1 MFKKLKKTLSLVRQE
16 TGKPLHAG
24 EVYHLWETLTS
35 SYNLISLVEIYMM
48 NTEDKELHILLQGI
62 SKGTVLTRINRL
74 EKILKEEG
82 FTVPPRPSSKT
93 LQGKPGA
100 GQEVKLDDDEV
111 IRNLAAWGH
120 VLLMHDGRAIG
131 AATRESVRKVFTDIV
146 FDDMKAYSMVVN
158 LGKKRHV
165 FNPPPPATARS
176 NSLNMSE
183 VATIW
188 DELGARHLS
197 IMNLETY
204 LANTNDPELI
214 RVLKIGLKDV
224 VLPQLE
230 RLENIL
236 KDEGFTVPA
245 RPVRRMGQGPP
256 GKVSK
261 IILSD
266 AEVVQILLAAM
277 QVYINLHIT
286 SFSVAYREDIRN
298 MFKSF
303 LSTEIEYLQKMM
315 ALASQ
320 RNAFNN
326 PPVVSS
332 KRG

>member
-1 MFKKLKKTLSLVRQE
+1 M
-16 TGKPLHAG
+16 
-24 EVYHLWETLTS
+24 
-35 SYNLISLVEIYMM
+35 
-48 NTEDKELHILLQGI
+48 
-62 SKGTVLTRINRL
+62 
-74 EKILKEEG
+74 KEEG

-158 LGKKRHV
+158 LGKKRQV

-224 VLPQLE
+224 VLPQLKGS
-230 RLENIL
+230 RTSSRMR
-236 KDEGFTVPA
+236 GSTVPA

-266 AEVVQILLAAM
+266 AEVVQIFRCHAGLHQPAYHLVFRCV
-277 QVYINLHIT
+277 QGRYQKYVQIFSIHRNLVFAKNDGPGFPAERFQQ
-286 SFSVAYREDIRN
+286 S
-298 MFKSF
+298 
-303 LSTEIEYLQKMM
+303 
-315 ALASQ
+315 
-320 RNAFNN
+320 
-326 PPVVSS
+326 P
-332 KRG
+332 GG

>member
-158 LGKKRHV
+158 PAKKTS
-165 FNPPPPATARS
+165 FQPPPPATAR
-176 NSLNMSE
+176 
-183 VATIW
+183 AT
-188 DELGARHLS
+188 AS
-197 IMNLETY
+197 I
-204 LANTNDPELI
+204 
-214 RVLKIGLKDV
+214 
-224 VLPQLE
+224 
-230 RLENIL
+230 
-236 KDEGFTVPA
+236 
-245 RPVRRMGQGPP
+245 
-256 GKVSK
+256 
-261 IILSD
+261 
-266 AEVVQILLAAM
+266 
-277 QVYINLHIT
+277 
-286 SFSVAYREDIRN
+286 
-298 MFKSF
+298 
-303 LSTEIEYLQKMM
+303 
-315 ALASQ
+315 
-320 RNAFNN
+320 
-326 PPVVSS
+326 
-332 KRG
+332 

>member
-35 SYNLISLVEIYMM
+35 SYNLVSLVETYMM
-48 NTEDKELHILLQGI
+48 NTGDRELHLLLQGI

-82 FTVPPRPSSKT
+82 FTVPPRPSPKT

-100 GQEVKLDDDEV
+100 GQEVKLGDDEV
-111 IRNLAAWGH
+111 IRNLAAWVQ

-131 AATRESVRKVFTDIV
+131 TATRESVRKVFTDIV
-146 FDDMKAYSMVVN
+146 FTDMKAYTMIIN
-158 LGKKRHV
+158 LGQKRQV
-165 FNPPPPATARS
+165 FIPPPPATARH

-183 VATIW
+183 VAAIW
-188 DELGARHLS
+188 DELEARHLS
-197 IMNLETY
+197 VMNLETY
-204 LANTNDPELI
+204 LANTGDPELI
-214 RVLKIGLKDV
+214 RLLKTGLNDV

-230 RLENIL
+230 RLENVL
-236 KDEGFTVPA
+236 KEEGFTVPA
-245 RPVRRMGQGPP
+245 RPVRRMQQGPP
-256 GKVSK
+256 GRVNK
-261 IILSD
+261 ITLSD

-277 QVYINLHIT
+277 QVYIILHIT
-286 SFSVAYREDIRN
+286 SYSASFREDIRN

-303 LSTEIEYLQKMM
+303 LSTEIEFLQKMM
-315 ALASQ
+315 DLASK

-332 KRG
+332 TRG

>member
-158 LGKKRHV
+158 LGKKRQV

-224 VLPQLE
+224 VIPQLE

>member
-1 MFKKLKKTLSLVRQE
+1 M
-16 TGKPLHAG
+16 
-24 EVYHLWETLTS
+24 
-35 SYNLISLVEIYMM
+35 
-48 NTEDKELHILLQGI
+48 
-62 SKGTVLTRINRL
+62 
-74 EKILKEEG
+74 KEEG

-158 LGKKRHV
+158 LGKKRQV
-165 FNPPPPATARS
+165 FNPLLRHCPS

-214 RVLKIGLKDV
+214 RVLKMGLKDV

-303 LSTEIEYLQKMM
+303 LSIEIEYLVKMM

-320 RNAFNN
+320 RN
-326 PPVVSS
+326 VQQSC
-332 KRG
+332 G